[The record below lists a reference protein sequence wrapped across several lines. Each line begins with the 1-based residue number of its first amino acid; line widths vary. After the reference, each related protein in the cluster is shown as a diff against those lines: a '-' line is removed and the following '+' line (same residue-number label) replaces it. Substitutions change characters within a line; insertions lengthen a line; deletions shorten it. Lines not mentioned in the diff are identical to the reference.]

1 MIKDEIKAMT
11 EAFRKADRASLFC
24 EALESN
30 NYEPCNLFE
39 TSCTRVKRRKLEAS
53 TFDTVNIATPEMLLV
68 DEIFKNVPTNLD
80 ITLSFTHG
88 QLGLLEKSV
97 CVTVEKAKEICL
109 GTMEQSH
116 DSRWYAER
124 SGRVTASV
132 FGKVMNR
139 RKSVHPASLVKTIT
153 VKTKPRASG
162 MPASLQWRL
171 DNERNA
177 ALKYKVHLENKE
189 NVEIKNCGFVVS
201 PKWPMLGCS
210 PDGIVLENGV
220 PIGCLE
226 IKCPYSKKDLMI
238 SEAAQGDKTFFLKMT
253 NGSLQLRQSHAYY
266 YQCQGVMN
274 ILGLPW
280 IDFVVYTNIDMYV
293 ERIHGDNS
301 VWEKRMLPELI
312 LFYLSFILPVVSS
325 E

>member
-1 MIKDEIKAMT
+1 MPSVAVKQDKGDAVNHVVALPHTVLDFVNLNLQQVPEELTCTQVAQKWSVPSGSSKTLKKAVKFEELIFEKAEANKKCKRPLVEGTREDYCATPSFAQTVTKDEIKAMT

-68 DEIFKNVPTNLD
+68 DESFKNVPTNLD

-88 QLGLLEKSV
+88 QLELLEKSV

-162 MPASLQWRL
+162 MPASLQWGL
-171 DNERNA
+171 DTERNA

-210 PDGIVLENGV
+210 PDGIVFEN
-220 PIGCLE
+220 
-226 IKCPYSKKDLMI
+226 
-238 SEAAQGDKTFFLKMT
+238 
-253 NGSLQLRQSHAYY
+253 
-266 YQCQGVMN
+266 
-274 ILGLPW
+274 
-280 IDFVVYTNIDMYV
+280 
-293 ERIHGDNS
+293 
-301 VWEKRMLPELI
+301 
-312 LFYLSFILPVVSS
+312 
-325 E
+325 